1 MRLSK
6 EFQYYIDN
14 QEELALKHKNKFIV
28 IVGDKVVG
36 VYDNISEAYSKPQ
49 EKYELGTFFIQQTGL
64 GTENYTQIIN
74 RCML

>member
-1 MRLSK
+1 MTLSK

-14 QEELALKHKNKFIV
+14 QEELALKHNNKFIV

-49 EKYELGTFFIQQTGL
+49 EKYTLGTFFIQEVGS
-64 GTENYTQIIN
+64 GKENYTEVVN
-74 RCML
+74 RCLL